1 MEMLVVVSAG
11 LLVGA
16 AIEVAVTV
24 SKVVISWTR
33 CMLRRLQAIH
43 LGLTVIIIGTVL
55 SEPYIHSP
63 SRKYTR
69 CVGR

>member
-1 MEMLVVVSAG
+1 MEMLVVVSTG
-11 LLVGA
+11 LSVGA

-24 SKVVISWTR
+24 SKVVINRTR

-55 SEPYIHSP
+55 
-63 SRKYTR
+63 
-69 CVGR
+69 